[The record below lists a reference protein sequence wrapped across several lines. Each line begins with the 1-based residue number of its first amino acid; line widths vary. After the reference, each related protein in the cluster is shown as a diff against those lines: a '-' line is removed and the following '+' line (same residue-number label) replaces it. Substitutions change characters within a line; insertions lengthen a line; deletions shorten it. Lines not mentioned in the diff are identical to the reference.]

1 MAPTVAV
8 VGGGY
13 GGASVAKALDDVAD
27 IVLIEPRDAF
37 AHNVAALRVA
47 VDPRWVDQIFIPY
60 DGLLARGTVRR
71 DRAVRVS
78 ANMVELASGAPVTAD
93 YVVLATGSAHRY
105 PAKIDVLDSAR
116 GKDKLRGTHRALAA
130 ASSVLLLGAG
140 PVGLEFAGEIK
151 TAWPDK
157 PVTLLDPRPDLAF
170 GRFPGE
176 FQAELA
182 AQLAEL
188 GVVLLLGTSLRE
200 PPPTAA
206 GELGAFI
213 ATTKSGAD
221 VRADIWFAC
230 YGAAP
235 AVDYLAADLLPART
249 PDGRLTVTPG
259 LRLPGQRAVFAIGD
273 ITALPEMKMARAAQK
288 HAEVAAANIRAL
300 IGGDDPVASYEPAAD
315 AIVLPLGPKG
325 GVSYAPEVGVLG
337 AGPTSDLKGKS
348 LFIDVY
354 RDMFGAR

>member
-1 MAPTVAV
+1 MAPIVAV

-13 GGASVAKALDDVAD
+13 GGASAAKALDDVAD
-27 IVLIEPRDAF
+27 VVLIEPRDAF
-37 AHNVAALRVA
+37 AHNVAALRAA
-47 VDPRWVDQIFIPY
+47 VDPGWADQVFIPY
-60 DGLLARGTVRR
+60 DGLLARGTVCR
-71 DRAVRVS
+71 DRALRVS
-78 ANMVELASGAPVTAD
+78 AGVVELASGASVTAD

-105 PAKIDVLDSAR
+105 PAKIDVLDSER
-116 GKDKLRGTHRALAA
+116 GKDKLRQTRRALDA
-130 ASSVLLLGAG
+130 ASGVLLLGAG

-151 TAWPDK
+151 AAWPDK

-170 GRFPGE
+170 GQFPSE
-176 FQAELA
+176 FGAELA

-188 GVVLLLGTSLRE
+188 GVDLLLGTLLCDQ
-200 PPPTAA
+200 PPTAP
-206 GELGAFI
+206 GEFGAFTV
-213 ATTKSGAD
+213 TTRSGAD

-235 AVDYLAADLLPART
+235 GVDYLAPDLLSALT
-249 PDGRLTVTPG
+249 PDGRVAVTPE

-273 ITALPEMKMARAAQK
+273 ITALPEMKMARAAHK

-300 IGGDDPVASYEPAAD
+300 IAGDAPAATYEPAAD

-337 AGPTSDLKGKS
+337 GGPTSDLKGKS
-348 LFIDVY
+348 LFADVY
-354 RDMFGAR
+354 RDMFGVR

>member
-27 IVLIEPRDAF
+27 VVLIEPRDAF
-37 AHNVAALRVA
+37 VHNVAALRAA
-47 VDPRWVDQIFIPY
+47 VDPGWADQIFIPY

-78 ANMVELASGAPVTAD
+78 ANAVELASGAPVTAD

-105 PAKIDVLDSAR
+105 PAKIDVLDSAH
-116 GKDKLRGTHRALAA
+116 GKDKLRDTQKALAA
-130 ASSVLLLGAG
+130 ASGVLLLGAG

-170 GRFPGE
+170 GRFPAE

-188 GVVLLLGTSLRE
+188 GVGLLLGTSLRGQ
-200 PPPTAA
+200 PPTSP
-206 GELGAFI
+206 GELAAFT
-213 ATTKSGAD
+213 ATTDSGAAIP
-221 VRADIWFAC
+221 ADIWFAC

-235 AVDYLAADLLPART
+235 AVGYLAPDLLPALT
-249 PDGRLTVTPG
+249 PDGRVAVTPD
-259 LRLPGQRAVFAIGD
+259 LRLPGQRTVFAIGD
-273 ITALPEMKMARAAQK
+273 ITALPELKMARAAQK
-288 HAEVAAANIRAL
+288 HAEVAAANIRSL
-300 IGGDDPVASYEPAAD
+300 IRGDDPAAGYEPAAD
-315 AIVLPLGPKG
+315 AIVLPLGPKH
-325 GVSYAPEVGVLG
+325 GVTYAPEVGVLG
-337 AGPTSDLKGKS
+337 AGPTADLKGRT
-348 LFIDVY
+348 LFTDVY